1 MLHLGEKQTETHTDT
16 HTRESNRAG
25 QQSDKCKK
33 YNAAVRIIIMCA
45 RGELV
50 LHPVT
55 SFINRVIKV
64 HETGGHSC
72 STLPPS
78 FAIFLHTQCTNLK
91 QAREPAAACK
101 FNGARSSLL
110 LTLHLFPR
118 QLRTYICKHACRY
131 AAWVTSSERNL
142 KRKKK
147 KNPLKSRITHDYL
160 RRSEITRW
168 GHDCS

>member
-1 MLHLGEKQTETHTDT
+1 MQKI
-16 HTRESNRAG
+16 
-25 QQSDKCKK
+25 
-33 YNAAVRIIIMCA
+33 YNAAVRIIIRRA

-55 SFINRVIKV
+55 SFTNRVIKV
-64 HETGGHSC
+64 HETGGHSG
-72 STLPPS
+72 SMWSPAL
-78 FAIFLHTQCTNLK
+78 AIFLHTECTNLK
-91 QAREPAAACK
+91 QTREPAAACK

-118 QLRTYICKHACRY
+118 QLRTYICKHARRY

-142 KRKKK
+142 KRRKKK

-168 GHDCS
+168 GHNCS